1 MISLRKI
8 WTKSIAR
15 RLMLGIALV
24 HAVLMTFFVVDLVGR
39 EKTFLV
45 DLSKEQAIGLA
56 ETLAANGTSWVL
68 AQDVIGMEEI
78 INSQSGFPG
87 LRYAMF
93 LDTKGKVL
101 GYTDISQVG
110 KYIDDKISKTLLSA
124 APRTYVLIDN
134 AGFIDIATPILAH
147 NQQIGWAR
155 VGISRTGITDTI
167 QHVRHN
173 GVIYTCIAI
182 LIGTIFAW
190 FMARSL
196 TTDIRKLVSC
206 ANRVQKGET
215 DVDFVLDR
223 EDELGEMA
231 GNFHALNETLLV
243 QLDSLQREIE
253 AKEIAV
259 SRRGQAEK
267 NLLQEKEQLAVT
279 LRSIGD
285 GVITTDL
292 DSNIVLL
299 NKVSERLTGWSQQEA
314 VGQPLLDVF
323 NIVHERTGRPCENPV
338 ARVLAT
344 KSNVALE
351 NHTTLIARDGTRYII
366 EDSGAPILDKTSS
379 IIGVVLVFRD
389 VTRERRTTEELLK
402 AKKLE
407 SVGVL
412 AGGIAHD
419 FNNILAAIL
428 GNIEL
433 AEEYIDPSSEV
444 SALLSEARKAS
455 IRAKDLTQQLL
466 TFAKGGDPVKKTA
479 AIENVIIDSANFVL
493 HGSSVGCS
501 YNIVPDLWPVDC
513 DSGQISQVVQNI
525 IINARHA
532 MPNGGKIT
540 VSCENCEMPSEQQQ
554 VFPEKR
560 YIKISIA
567 DEGIGIPEKFIDK
580 IFDPYF
586 TTNGRGD
593 VKGSG
598 LGLAICHSIIQKHN
612 GTITV
617 QSKAGV
623 GTSFTIYL
631 PASIRE
637 NPAEGIGKNV
647 FVRPERQATILVMD
661 DEPMIRDI
669 VKRMLENGGYEVVVT
684 AHGEEAIAQYA
695 AYHEQGKDF
704 DLIIMDLTIP
714 GGMGGKDAIREIL
727 KIHPGAKVVV
737 ASGYSN
743 DPIMANCEQ
752 YGFVA
757 AISKPYQKLELLK
770 LIHSI
775 LS

>member
-1 MISLRKI
+1 
-8 WTKSIAR
+8 
-15 RLMLGIALV
+15 MLGIALV
-24 HAVLMTFFVVDLVGR
+24 HAVLMTIFVIDLTGR

-45 DLSKEQAIGLA
+45 DLSKEQAVGLA

-87 LRYAMF
+87 LQYAMF

-110 KYIDDKISKTLLSA
+110 KYIDDKISKTLLHA
-124 APRTYVLIDN
+124 EPRTYALIDN
-134 AGFIDIATPILAH
+134 ANFIDIATPILAN

-155 VGISRTGITDTI
+155 VGISRAGITDNI
-167 QHVRHN
+167 QHVTRN
-173 GVIYTCIAI
+173 GVIYTFVAI

-215 DVDFVLDR
+215 DVVFVLDR

-231 GNFHALNETLLV
+231 EKFHALNETLLV

-253 AKEIAV
+253 AKELAV
-259 SRRGQAEK
+259 TRRGQAEK
-267 NLLQEKEQLAVT
+267 SLLGEKEQLAVT

-314 VGQPLLDVF
+314 VGKPLLAVF
-323 NIVHERTGRPCENPV
+323 NIVHEQTGRPCENPV
-338 ARVLAT
+338 AKVLAT

-351 NHTTLIARDGTRYII
+351 NHTTLIARDGARYII

-433 AEEYIDPSSEV
+433 AEEYIDPNSEV
-444 SALLSEARKAS
+444 SALLKEARKAS

-479 AIENVIIDSANFVL
+479 AIESVIVDSANFVL
-493 HGSSVGCS
+493 HGSSVGCN
-501 YNIVPDLWPVDC
+501 YKLADDLWPVDC
-513 DSGQISQVVQNI
+513 DSGQISQVIQNI

-532 MPNGGKIT
+532 MPGGGKII
-540 VSCENCEMPSEQQQ
+540 VSCENCEMLSEQQK

-560 YIKISIA
+560 YIKITIT
-567 DEGIGIPEKFIDK
+567 DEGTGIPEKFIDK

-586 TTNGRGD
+586 TTKGRGD

-598 LGLAICHSIIQKHN
+598 LGLAICHSIIQRHN

-617 QSKAGV
+617 HSKAGA
-623 GTSFTIYL
+623 GTRFAIYL
-631 PASIRE
+631 PASSNDI
-637 NPAEGIGKNV
+637 AEQEIGNDILL
-647 FVRPERQATILVMD
+647 RPEHQATILIMD
-661 DEPMIRDI
+661 DEPMIRDMA
-669 VKRMLENGGYEVVVT
+669 KQMLENGGYDVVL
-684 AHGEEAIAQYA
+684 AEHGEEAIEKYSAFQV
-695 AYHEQGKDF
+695 QGKNI
-704 DLIIMDLTIP
+704 DLVIMDLTIP

-727 KIHPGAKVVV
+727 EIHPGVKAVV

-757 AISKPYQKLELLK
+757 AISKPYQKQELFK